1 MRFAALGFTL
11 GVWLL
16 QHRPEL
22 PGAGWLALYF
32 AFAAIAGV
40 GFSRRV
46 APIVAAGAAFIG
58 FAALGFAWAAV
69 LAELRLSDR
78 LDTALEGLD
87 LPVSGVV
94 AGLPQAFERGVRFDF
109 DVESPE
115 TGVPRRIVLSSY
127 RGFAPDDSQGV
138 LPVRAGERWR
148 FTVRLRRPHGGANPH
163 GFDYEAWLLERG
175 VRATGYVRMP
185 SRRAG
190 DEGAQVPPERLAAR
204 VPRYWIEGFR
214 EAAREKIRG
223 ALPEHPYAGILVALA
238 IGDQNAIDPGQWQL
252 FARTGVSHL
261 MSISGLHVTM
271 VAGLLAM
278 LVSWCWR
285 RSETLALALPAQKA
299 AALAGFL
306 AAFGY
311 CLISGFAVPAQRTL
325 YMVGVVAAALWF
337 GRATSASRV
346 LAAALF
352 IVLALD
358 PWAVLSPGF
367 WLSFAAVAVIF
378 FVATGRAASPHW
390 LAQWGRVQW
399 AVTLGLAPLL
409 LVLFQ
414 QVSLVSP
421 VANALAIPLVSF
433 VITPL
438 ALAGAVLPI
447 DWPLALGHAILVILM
462 ATLEWLAALPSA
474 VWHQHAPLAW
484 SVPLAL
490 AGIAWMLLPRGFPAR
505 WLGAPLMVPLFA
517 VSPPSPGAGE
527 LWITVLDVG
536 QGLAVLARTEK
547 HALLYDAGP
556 AFNAFSD
563 SGSRVILPYLRGE
576 GIDTLDAL
584 VVSHDDRDHSGGAG
598 SVLEA
603 MPVGVLWSSLAADH
617 ALLAA
622 NAWRAPCVAGRKWF
636 WDGVSFEFL
645 HPRAEIASGRAARA
659 NNLSCVLRIEAPG
672 GRVLLT
678 GDIERAAER
687 ELVLRAPALLPAEA
701 LLVPHHGSATS
712 STPEFVKRVAPR
724 LAVFAVGHRN
734 RFGHPREEVL
744 ARYREAGSELLR
756 TDSGGAIQLRFAPGN
771 LRVDAERVRARRY
784 WHESS
789 SGYTPGAEKP
799 A

>member
-1 MRFAALGFTL
+1 M
-11 GVWLL
+11 
-16 QHRPEL
+16 
-22 PGAGWLALYF
+22 
-32 AFAAIAGV
+32 
-40 GFSRRV
+40 
-46 APIVAAGAAFIG
+46 
-58 FAALGFAWAAV
+58 
-69 LAELRLSDR
+69 
-78 LDTALEGLD
+78 
-87 LPVSGVV
+87 
-94 AGLPQAFERGVRFDF
+94 RFDF

-127 RGFAPDDSQGV
+127 GGFAPDDSQGV

-148 FTVRLRRPHGGANPH
+148 FTVRLRSPHGGANPH

-175 VRATGYVRMP
+175 IRATGYVRMP

-190 DEGAQVPPERLAAR
+190 DERAQVLPKRLAAMVPR
-204 VPRYWIEGFR
+204 PRYWIEALR

-223 ALPEHPYAGILVALA
+223 ALPERPYAGMLIALA

-278 LVSWCWR
+278 LVSWGWR
-285 RSETLALALPAQKA
+285 RSEALSLALPAQKA

-306 AAFGY
+306 AAFAY

-325 YMVGVVAAALWF
+325 YMVGVVAVALWF

-378 FVATGRAASPHW
+378 FVATGRTAKAHW

-399 AVTLGLAPLL
+399 AVTAGLAPLL

-438 ALAGAVLPI
+438 ALAGAVLPF
-447 DWPLALGHAILVILM
+447 DWPLALGNAILEVLM
-462 ATLEWLAALPSA
+462 AALEWLAALPSA
-474 VWHQHAPLAW
+474 VWHHHAPLAW
-484 SVPLAL
+484 TVPLAL
-490 AGIAWMLLPRGFPAR
+490 AGIAWMLLPRGVPAR
-505 WLGAPLMVPLFA
+505 WLGVPLVLPLFA
-517 VSPPSPGAGE
+517 VSPPSPGPGE

-576 GIDTLDAL
+576 GIDSLDAL
-584 VVSHDDRDHSGGAG
+584 VVSHDDRDHSGGAR

-603 MPVGVLWSSLAADH
+603 MPVGLLWSSLSPDH

-622 NAWRAPCVAGRKWF
+622 PAWRAPCVSGRKWF

-645 HPRAEIASGRAARA
+645 HPHAEALSSRATRA
-659 NNLSCVLRIEAPG
+659 NNRSCVLRIESPA

-687 ELVLRAPALLPAEA
+687 ELLQRVPTLLPAEA
-701 LLVPHHGSATS
+701 LLVPHHGSGS
-712 STPEFVKRVAPR
+712 SSMPEFVKQVASR
-724 LAVFAVGHRN
+724 HAVFAVGHRN
-734 RFGHPREEVL
+734 RFGHPREDVL
-744 ARYREAGSELLR
+744 ERYREAGSELLR
-756 TDSGGAIQLRFAPGN
+756 TDTGGAIQLRFAPGN

-784 WHESS
+784 WHEL
-789 SGYTPGAEKP
+789 
-799 A
+799 